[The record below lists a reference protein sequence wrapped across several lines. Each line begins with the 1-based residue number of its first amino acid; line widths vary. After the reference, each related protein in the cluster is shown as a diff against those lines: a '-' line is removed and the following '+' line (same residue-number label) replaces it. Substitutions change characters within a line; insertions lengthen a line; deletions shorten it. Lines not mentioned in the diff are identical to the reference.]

1 MSQKPD
7 VPTIV
12 ARVNSIDF
20 DGPPKHNTLRN
31 KMRLWQAKAKQAGTT
46 KTNHVGMPKRRV
58 PSMPTLPWDK
68 DPSE

>member
-20 DGPPKHNTLRN
+20 DAKPKHNTLRN
-31 KMRLWQAKAKQAGTT
+31 KMRLWQKKAQQAELSEGR
-46 KTNHVGMPKRRV
+46 VGQPKRRK
-58 PSMPTLPWDK
+58 PSMPPLPWDNSK
-68 DPSE
+68 